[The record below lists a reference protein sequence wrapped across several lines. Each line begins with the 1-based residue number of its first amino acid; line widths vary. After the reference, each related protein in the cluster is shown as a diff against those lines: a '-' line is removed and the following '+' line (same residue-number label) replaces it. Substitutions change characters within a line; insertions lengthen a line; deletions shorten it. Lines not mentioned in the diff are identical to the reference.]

1 MNSRFS
7 ADFLHVLPLASLDAL
22 VGSLKHDLSGRLAPE
37 YAPCLPEVLIRR
49 ALDDAEELARTTDF
63 PHLFL
68 PLIAEEKLERVSRA
82 VCPGAAGAAPR
93 GLSRAA

>member
-1 MNSRFS
+1 MSSPFSSDRFR
-7 ADFLHVLPLASLDAL
+7 VVPLASLDAL
-22 VGSLKHDLSGRLAPE
+22 VGSLKRDLKGRLGPD
-37 YAPCLPEVLIRR
+37 YAPCLPDVLIRR

-68 PLIAEEKLERVSRA
+68 PLIAEEKLDRVSRA
-82 VCPGAAGAAPR
+82 VCSGAPEPTPR